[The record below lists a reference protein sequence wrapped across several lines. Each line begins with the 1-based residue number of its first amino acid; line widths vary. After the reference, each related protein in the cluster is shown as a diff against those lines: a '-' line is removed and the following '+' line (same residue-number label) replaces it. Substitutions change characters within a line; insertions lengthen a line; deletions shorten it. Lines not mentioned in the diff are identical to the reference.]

1 MVLGVFPES
10 TYSQTEVIVGAGD
23 RLIFYT
29 DGITEARRPGED
41 DEYGVERLTAL
52 ALGRRRDSAE
62 VLKTAILDDVNRF
75 THGHFE
81 DDATLI
87 VVALT

>member
-1 MVLGVFPES
+1 
-10 TYSQTEVIVGAGD
+10 
-23 RLIFYT
+23 
-29 DGITEARRPGED
+29 
-41 DEYGVERLTAL
+41 LTAL

-62 VLKTAILDDVNRF
+62 ALKTAILDDVNRF
-75 THGHFE
+75 TNGHFE